1 MVINIVLSCTF
12 FHRVFTDVRFGLVH
26 IFFFLV
32 CTELFL
38 DVIFEFPHITLSSEI
53 NNLPRW
59 LLSIGM
65 VLFFITYTQMHTNTL
80 FFLNRYLC
88 MFTHTVARAARK
100 KINGKQTNMYIFT
113 WKTGGFSDGSKCV
126 GAIILN
132 MVHGRKNQKSP
143 AKKNK

>member
-1 MVINIVLSCTF
+1 MCSVVLFSSGFYRCEVQF
-12 FHRVFTDVRFGLVH
+12 SS
-26 IFFFLV
+26 FFLV

-38 DVIFEFPHITLSSEI
+38 DVIFEFPRITLSSEI
-53 NNLPRW
+53 NKLSRW

-65 VLFFITYTQMHTNTL
+65 VLIFITYTHMHTNTL

-88 MFTHTVARAARK
+88 MFTHTVSRDARK
-100 KINGKQTNMYIFT
+100 KFNEKKKKICIFI

-126 GAIILN
+126 GAIISN